1 MTMAN
6 LDPHLPGTTPRL
18 SAEPAVFPTSA
29 PPMPETPLTFRSIPP
44 LRYPYMYALFV
55 LVSSLDIMLTW
66 LVLDQHGGYE
76 VNPIAASVIDHW
88 GLPGAIGFKF
98 SLTLFVIVICE
109 VISRQREQTARRLA
123 RWSVAVSAFP
133 PVYTVLLVAMHAMDS
148 RLPMLVA
155 Q

>member
-6 LDPHLPGTTPRL
+6 LDPRLPGTSTRL
-18 SAEPAVFPTSA
+18 SAEPAIIQTA
-29 PPMPETPLTFRSIPP
+29 PPSMPESPLTFRSIPP
-44 LRYPYMYALFV
+44 LRYPYIYAMFV
-55 LVSSLDIMLTW
+55 LVSSLDIVLTW

-76 VNPIAASVIDHW
+76 INPIAASVIAHW

-109 VISRQREQTARRLA
+109 VISRQRERTARRLA

-133 PVYTVLLVAMHAMDS
+133 PVYTT
-148 RLPMLVA
+148 MLVGLHLLGPRVPALLA